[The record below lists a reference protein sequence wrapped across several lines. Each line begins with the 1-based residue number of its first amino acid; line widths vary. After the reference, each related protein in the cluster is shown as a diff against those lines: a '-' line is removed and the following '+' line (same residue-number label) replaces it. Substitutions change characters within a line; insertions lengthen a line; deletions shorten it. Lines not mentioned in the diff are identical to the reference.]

1 MSHEEIYQ
9 RYLCA
14 GALTRNADALA
25 ELFAPDG
32 VVESP
37 LVPAG
42 HDYPR
47 RLEGRE
53 QIRAGMAAY
62 YQRAAAGRA
71 AADGSADGVANDDGA
86 TGTAAAVD
94 TGESRY
100 VLHDTADPDVFIAEV
115 DAVVAGPGGPSTVS
129 LVQIFRVQDGQITL
143 LRDYFSPAIVGQ
155 LAASA

>member
-1 MSHEEIYQ
+1 MTHEEIYQ
-9 RYLCA
+9 RYLYA
-14 GALTRNADALA
+14 GARTRNADALA

-62 YQRAAAGRA
+62 YQRAAASRA
-71 AADGSADGVANDDGA
+71 AE
-86 TGTAAAVD
+86 AAGGGEAVD
-94 TGESRY
+94 TSESRY
-100 VLHDTADPDVFIAEV
+100 VLHATADPGVFIAEV
-115 DAVVAGPGGPSTVS
+115 DAVVHSPGGPATVS
-129 LVQIFRVQDGQITL
+129 LVQIFRVRDGQITL
-143 LRDYFSPAIVGQ
+143 LRDYFSPAIVG
-155 LAASA
+155 